1 MSRNIE
7 LQPAYV
13 LHTREYRDT
22 SLLVDFLTLDYG
34 LLRVV
39 ARGVRGKKSNRRALL
54 QALQPLLVSTSGRG
68 ELQTLTAVEAAAPV
82 FQLHGERLF
91 SVLYINEILTRLLQP
106 GQAHPEIY
114 RLYQSSLVAL
124 LNNTLIEC
132 ALRRFEY
139 QLLFELGYGPDLSYD
154 AGNGA
159 PIQLEETY
167 LFDPQTGL
175 SRCDEVRENQK
186 PDRFTGQQII
196 EMKCLLISDATNTF
210 DKQLLSTAKR
220 FMRQAL
226 RPLLGVKP
234 LNSRQLFIS
243 PGSAPVFSLPPDKD
257 NR

>member
-1 MSRNIE
+1 VSRNIE

-159 PIQLEETY
+159 PH
-167 LFDPQTGL
+167 
-175 SRCDEVRENQK
+175 
-186 PDRFTGQQII
+186 
-196 EMKCLLISDATNTF
+196 
-210 DKQLLSTAKR
+210 
-220 FMRQAL
+220 
-226 RPLLGVKP
+226 
-234 LNSRQLFIS
+234 
-243 PGSAPVFSLPPDKD
+243 SA
-257 NR
+257 